1 MSQQPK
7 QYEKVRT
14 NDISL
19 EGFLGHFLFY
29 RIVSRVLLLLT
40 IFQQAPMGQTERA
53 EGTSR
58 TFYQNAEKEGVEPSI
73 DFRLYTLSR
82 RTH

>member
-1 MSQQPK
+1 MK
-7 QYEKVRT
+7 R
-14 NDISL
+14 L
-19 EGFLGHFLFY
+19 EPTTFPLRAFWAIFYSTGLFREYYYFLRF
-29 RIVSRVLLLLT
+29 
-40 IFQQAPMGQTERA
+40 FQQAPMGQTERA